1 MCARGPSAR
10 GNGAAG
16 AAGRLGA
23 RARAC
28 RLAFRKVGGEWT
40 VRRSHEFS
48 IADTLAPAQLES
60 VLCRLRAHMCD
71 VAAGVYMNFCDDA
84 AAAAAAANDADV
96 ATIDETCVATQR
108 LLAAAANAGYNAGAG
123 SSGVWCAA
131 PSEKTCA
138 ARRRVTFAETCEV
151 RTAAVDAGAAALP
164 ESGWRWGVGAGR
176 AAVAGSVFFAALA
189 WLRRE
194 FGDVRGA
201 RDAARAT
208 RQWRAEY
215 GGE

>member
-16 AAGRLGA
+16 ATGRLGA

-71 VAAGVYMNFCDDA
+71 VAAGVYMNYCDD
-84 AAAAAAANDADV
+84 AAANDADV

-108 LLAAAANAGYNAGAG
+108 LLAAAANAGYNAGFSGAG
-123 SSGVWCAA
+123 FAV

-138 ARRRVTFAETCEV
+138 TRRRVTFAETCEM